1 METFFQSLE
10 EIFEGNVHYEVPEF
24 QRTYRWTKEDQWEPL
39 WRDVAGMSE
48 LLLGEDSGSLDDELG
63 IEAGDR
69 EPVHFFGAIVIQRAG
84 KQTPSAPTRWTVID
98 GQQRLTTIQLLLAA
112 ARRAFRDI
120 DSDALEGVAPL
131 LENKPRVYRDVS
143 SYKYKVYP
151 THRDRAAFTAVV
163 DDAPLAAGQ
172 RASGIVQCTDFFQQS
187 ISSWLSQDQERRL
200 DRAQALE
207 TILRFHLNVVLLALD
222 ENENQYVIYE
232 TLNARGTPLLAWD
245 HIKSFMLNR
254 ASDEGYSET
263 EASEKIGEDSGHF
276 GDDWWDAEIGSGYAR
291 RSRVD
296 AFLAYWLTMKLTRQV
311 AGRPSNRLAREFQAY
326 ADTVTKDGGSV
337 LDIASEVGLHSITFR
352 EMEEMDESTR
362 TGTFFSRWRTMN
374 AGVLTPALLWLMT
387 NEVGIDRQER
397 ALTAVESF
405 LVRRMICALGTR
417 GYFEVMLGLL
427 RRLDELGASQADDAV
442 VGYLSEQTSDRY
454 LWPADDLFQR
464 NMTYERQYGRTGVAS
479 VRLRMALMALDAEMQ
494 SKKTELQSVWK
505 RVAIEHVMPQEWDE
519 DCYPLEAVAVDG
531 DADEDPAQRRA
542 RLLHAIGNLTLVTPN
557 FNSSVSNKCWPEKRA
572 EFQKFT
578 ASALNL
584 DLLNH
589 AEDEW
594 READIV
600 SRGGRLAVVARSVW
614 PGPSR

>member
-10 EIFEGNVHYEVPEF
+10 EIFEGNVHYEVPDF
-24 QRTYRWTKEDQWEPL
+24 QRTYRWTRDDQWEPL
-39 WRDVAGMSE
+39 WRDVARMAE
-48 LLLGEDSGSLDDELG
+48 HLLGEDSGSTEDDYGMES
-63 IEAGDR
+63 EDR

-112 ARRAFRDI
+112 AARAFRDI

-131 LENKPRVYRDVS
+131 VENKPRVYRNVGD
-143 SYKYKVYP
+143 YKYKVFP
-151 THRDRAAFTAVV
+151 TSRDRAAFTGVIDGIELEGEQAS
-163 DDAPLAAGQ
+163 
-172 RASGIVQCTDFFQQS
+172 SGIGQCSEFFFKS
-187 ISSWLSQDQERRL
+187 ISSWLAHDGKQRSE
-200 DRAQALE
+200 RAQALE

-254 ASDEGYSET
+254 ADAEGHSE
-263 EASEKIGEDSGHF
+263 EAASNQIGENSGHF
-276 GDDWWDAEIGSGYAR
+276 GDTWWDTEIGTGYAR

-296 AFLAYWLTMKLTRQV
+296 AFLAYWLTMKLTKQV

-326 ADTVTKDGGSV
+326 ADSV
-337 LDIASEVGLHSITFR
+337 AKSGESILDVAAEVGLHSIVFR
-352 EMEEMDESTR
+352 EMEEMDESSR
-362 TGTFFSRWRTMN
+362 AGLFFSRWRTMN

-387 NEVGIDRQER
+387 NEIGADQQER
-397 ALTAVESF
+397 SLVAIESF

-417 GYFEVMLGLL
+417 GYFDVMLGLL
-427 RRLDELGASQADDAV
+427 KRLDEAGVTHAGDAV
-442 VGYLSEQTSDRY
+442 VGYLSEQTSDRQS
-454 LWPADDLFQR
+454 WPTNETFQR
-464 NMTYERQYGRTGVAS
+464 HLAFERQYGRTGVSSA
-479 VRLRMALMALDAEMQ
+479 RLRMTLMALDREMQ
-494 SKKTELQSVWK
+494 SKKTELDSTWK
-505 RVAIEHVMPQEWDE
+505 KVEVEHIMPQDWG
-519 DCYPLEAVAVDG
+519 DCYPLDDFAVDG
-531 DADEDPAQRRA
+531 DSDEDPAQRRA

-557 FNSSVSNKCWPEKRA
+557 FNGAVSNKCWPEKRE
-572 EFQKFT
+572 EFQRFT

-589 AEDEW
+589 AGDEW

-600 SRGGRLAVVARSVW
+600 TRGERLAVVARKVW
-614 PGPSR
+614 PGPQ